1 MPRQNVGVDAA
12 EALRSINAELGECE
26 RKQDVARL
34 AELLHDELEFR
45 RADGTIVT
53 KQEYLDA
60 VPARTYT
67 TLESE
72 VVAVDAAGA
81 SPTVTVI
88 VRAAGTASGTSFAGT
103 FRNTRVFVEED
114 DRWQCRLWVNSRL
127 TGDVQSLH
135 HVTLPVTDLE
145 RSKRFYSEVLRLE
158 EIDRPP
164 FDFPGAW
171 YAVGNDQVHLLV
183 SDDGTFRDGKGLDS
197 GDVHFGIRV
206 PSFREAV
213 AFLESQGYRTDAAD
227 GDLLKL
233 RVTERPTAGF
243 PQIYILD
250 PDRHVIEIN
259 AEHLD

>member
-1 MPRQNVGVDAA
+1 MPRQNVGVDA
-12 EALRSINAELGECE
+12 ETLRSVNVEIGECE
-26 RKQDVARL
+26 RARNVARL

-45 RADGTIVT
+45 RADGTIVQ

-60 VPARTYT
+60 VPARMYT
-67 TLESE
+67 TLASD
-72 VVAVDAAGA
+72 VVAVDAGGA

-88 VRAAGTASGTSFAGT
+88 VRAAGTENGRSFAGT
-103 FRNTRVFVEED
+103 FRNTRVFVHED
-114 DRWQCRLWVNSRL
+114 DRWQCRLWVDTRVASDAR
-127 TGDVQSLH
+127 SLH

-145 RSKRFYSEVLRLE
+145 RSKRFYSDVLRLE

-183 SDDGTFRDGKGLDS
+183 SDDPTLRRDKGLDS

-206 PSFREAV
+206 ASFREAV
-213 AFLESQGYRTDAAD
+213 AFLESRGYRPDADD
-227 GDLLKL
+227 GDLLAL
-233 RVTERPTAGF
+233 RVSERPTAGF